1 MNRYK
6 YYLCHVKLTEK
17 VGYFC
22 LIKPKNN
29 IMDFKEML
37 FTALA
42 VALGFVVGSIIL
54 SKLPA
59 NLGGSWEENEV

>member
-1 MNRYK
+1 
-6 YYLCHVKLTEK
+6 
-17 VGYFC
+17 
-22 LIKPKNN
+22 
-29 IMDFKEML
+29 MDFKEML

-42 VALGFVVGSIIL
+42 VALGFVFGSIIL